1 MLPTADAI
9 AIGPLLAERFG
20 LPHWQIATTAT
31 DANRFALRVARA
43 VTGRPKIL
51 VFNGCYHGTVDET
64 LVRLVDGRVV
74 PRPGLLGQVTDLT
87 QLARV
92 VEFNDVDGLHRE
104 LAHGDVACVIA
115 EPVLTNSCMV
125 LPEPG
130 FLDQL
135 RRCTRETG
143 TLLLIDETHTISS
156 GPGGYT
162 RAHGLEPDLF
172 VLGKPIAGGVPA
184 SVWGFTDDVARRLH
198 EVRAQTSPGHSGMGT
213 TLSANALALAAMRA
227 TLEHVM
233 TAAAYL
239 HMERLAGLLAE
250 GLQTTITARGLP
262 WHVVRVGARVEFV
275 CAPGPLRNG
284 TQAEAAHAPAL
295 EQAIHLA
302 LLNRGCLIAPFHNMM
317 LACPATT
324 ATQVARL
331 HDAFAAA
338 TDALVS

>member
-1 MLPTADAI
+1 
-9 AIGPLLAERFG
+9 
-20 LPHWQIATTAT
+20 
-31 DANRFALRVARA
+31 
-43 VTGRPKIL
+43 
-51 VFNGCYHGTVDET
+51 
-64 LVRLVDGRVV
+64 
-74 PRPGLLGQVTDLT
+74 
-87 QLARV
+87 
-92 VEFNDVDGLHRE
+92 
-104 LAHGDVACVIA
+104 
-115 EPVLTNSCMV
+115 
-125 LPEPG
+125 
-130 FLDQL
+130 
-135 RRCTRETG
+135 
-143 TLLLIDETHTISS
+143 
-156 GPGGYT
+156 
-162 RAHGLEPDLF
+162 
-172 VLGKPIAGGVPA
+172 
-184 SVWGFTDDVARRLH
+184 
-198 EVRAQTSPGHSGMGT
+198 
-213 TLSANALALAAMRA
+213 
-227 TLEHVM
+227 M